1 MTLIEYLNGCISK
14 YNQIE
19 EDLKLAIE
27 LRGNFKSVIEHLL
40 QKYKCIIADYSNE
53 YSVFSFEVDN
63 YEMCVCIYM
72 NEDDKIVLADALE
85 FKFNSHTISSCTY
98 RISDLKNQN
107 CINKL
112 KAQFGKLFDKH
123 IYVIKVKDMTGEVDY
138 EDEVTVYDYEDKNEV
153 LTAARKLAKT
163 LNERYS
169 QCFCITLHKGFK
181 RLLSGDVAGGII
193 EYYTISSKSK
203 GETIKARRKA
213 GFQSLEVDE
222 YMEINPSN
230 NKAMENNNAVVVMNI
245 VKLDDDGNLDVTL
258 ERYTSVEEAKNEAEE
273 MINKWLSENY
283 YTLDENESKSTD
295 PYLYLCEREDNDN
308 LIEIRCTETI
318 AELNVLIKEFEV

>member
-1 MTLIEYLNGCISK
+1 MTLIEYLNGCISQ

-123 IYVIKVKDMTGEVDY
+123 IYVIKVKDVTGEVDY
-138 EDEVTVYDYEDKNEV
+138 EDEVTVYD
-153 LTAARKLAKT
+153 
-163 LNERYS
+163 RYS

-230 NKAMENNNAVVVMNI
+230 NEAMENNNVVVVMNI
-245 VKLDDDGNLDVTL
+245 VKLDDDGNLDITL

-295 PYLYLCEREDNDN
+295 PYLYLCEREDSDN
-308 LIEIRCTETI
+308 FIEIRCTETI
-318 AELNVLIKEFEV
+318 AEMNVLIKEFEV